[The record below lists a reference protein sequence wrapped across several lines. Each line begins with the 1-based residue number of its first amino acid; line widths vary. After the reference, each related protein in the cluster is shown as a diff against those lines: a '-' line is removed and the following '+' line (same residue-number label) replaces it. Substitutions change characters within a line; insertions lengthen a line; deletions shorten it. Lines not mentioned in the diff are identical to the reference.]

1 MKKNTMSNLNTI
13 RSCAISLCATA
24 LLTLP
29 ALAQVGADAVFS
41 GFEPNGDFVFE
52 LGGQDLKNAEIY
64 FSERGVAYLILA
76 PELSSPILI
85 NPRTRSVESV
95 HLMKVA
101 KRQDGS
107 IDLLADATLARLDQ
121 FSLDG
126 KEVHFN
132 LNGQA
137 AKLKPKPWLLGTHSG
152 QEMLDD
158 SPDYARLADAYN
170 PTARSLEALRAQ
182 AQEATVRV
190 YFGSWCPACKRLV
203 PRLLRVAREIEGAKI
218 NFEFYGLPSPLDD
231 DPESKR
237 MDIRGVPTAI
247 VFRGA
252 KEIGRLTKD
261 QWNTPEASLVDVLKN
276 AS

>member
-1 MKKNTMSNLNTI
+1 MKKSDSRTLCTGLSWTSLLCTI
-13 RSCAISLCATA
+13 A

-29 ALAQVGADAVFS
+29 AAAQAPADAVFS
-41 GFEPNGDFVFE
+41 GFVPNGDFVFE
-52 LGGQDLKNAEIY
+52 LGGQDVKNAEVY

-85 NPRTRSVESV
+85 NPRNRSVESV

-107 IDLLADATLARLDQ
+107 IDLLADAMLDQ
-121 FSLDG
+121 IDQFAVDG
-126 KEVHFN
+126 KEVHFS
-132 LNGQA
+132 LHGKA
-137 AKLKPKPWLLGTHSG
+137 AKLKPKPWLLGTHSS

-158 SPDYARLADAYN
+158 NPEYARLAEAYN
-170 PTARSLEALRAQ
+170 PATRSLEALRAQ
-182 AQEATVRV
+182 SQEATVRV

-203 PRLLRVAREIEGAKI
+203 PRLLRVARDIEGAKI

-237 MDIRGVPTAI
+237 MDIRGVPTAV

-252 KEIGRLTKD
+252 KEIGRLMKD
-261 QWNTPEASLVDVLKN
+261 QWNVPEASLVDVLKN